1 MKLLVTGCHGQLALS
16 LARQAAAIDW
26 LEPVFAGRPE
36 LDLGRPETFAGAID
50 QVAPGM
56 IINAAAFTNVDQ
68 AEDEPDLAMRLN
80 GDAAGALARVA
91 RERNIPI
98 IHIST
103 DYVFDGVREGPYRED
118 DAPAPASA
126 YGRSKLVGEEQVRAA
141 TPDHLIVRTAWL
153 YSPFG
158 HNFVK
163 TIMRLASE
171 RDELAVVDDQV
182 GNPSSALDLADGLIA
197 LLGRWRR
204 QPVGFGQTYHLAG
217 SGSCS
222 WFDFANAIMAASRR
236 AGGPSARVR
245 PVATTDWP
253 TTAPR
258 PANSMLDSTRF
269 ATDFGFRM
277 PDWRVSLG
285 QVVTEL
291 ARSAAN
297 PVYPAQNS

>member
-50 QVAPGM
+50 QVAPGV

-126 YGRSKLVGEEQVRAA
+126 YGRSKLAGEEQVRAA

-158 HNFVK
+158 VNFVR
-163 TIMRLASE
+163 TMMQLAES
-171 RDELAVVDDQV
+171 RDTVQVVADQR
-182 GNPSSALDLADGLIA
+182 GNPTSALDLADGLLTVLEA
-197 LLGRWRR
+197 WRHGGGTGLGR
-204 QPVGFGQTYHLAG
+204 TYHLAG
-217 SGSCS
+217 TGITTWCGFAEAI
-222 WFDFANAIMAASRR
+222 FDQCRVLGLPAAGVEPL
-236 AGGPSARVR
+236 ASA
-245 PVATTDWP
+245 DWP
-253 TTAPR
+253 TRAPR
-258 PANSMLDSTRF
+258 PRNSALDCRRF
-269 ATDFGFRM
+269 ETDFGYRM
-277 PDWRVSLG
+277 PQWQSSLG
-285 QVVTEL
+285 AVVARL
-291 ARSAAN
+291 AAT
-297 PVYPAQNS
+297 Q